1 MILIKENQITHEPI
15 VDVIQNLEILSD
27 LKQAIEEYIID
38 NQQKTIIAG
47 EPCSVFHVSGLAE
60 LHHQKLAKY
69 LNRIIFNNQQ
79 ETAMVHKGMFGNY
92 PLSHH

>member
-38 NQQKTIIAG
+38 NQEFLRRNKEQW
-47 EPCSVFHVSGLAE
+47 
-60 LHHQKLAKY
+60 
-69 LNRIIFNNQQ
+69 R
-79 ETAMVHKGMFGNY
+79 
-92 PLSHH
+92 